1 MRVLESSAAM
11 WARIPTGT
19 RTRLRARLSRLI
31 VAFSVIFLGISCVEG
46 PFEPFDPSRDDRVF
60 RFLAGGADGVPLT
73 ALTPGAVFGDSA
85 LDVDLRLRDAPRVA
99 ALAFELVLDGPVVS
113 LDRLRDGA
121 FFVPADRVT
130 VLEFASV
137 GANRWVGVVALD
149 SLVPG
154 VGGSGVLGTVRVRR
168 TSAVAFET
176 ALRFDT
182 TTTRAYD
189 PTGAT
194 VAMRFAAG
202 RIVHNPRAVAQ

>member
-1 MRVLESSAAM
+1 MSVFSTGLRSRAVAVIRQRGRTARALAALVLALV
-11 WARIPTGT
+11 G
-19 RTRLRARLSRLI
+19 L
-31 VAFSVIFLGISCVEG
+31 SCVEG

-73 ALTPGAVFGDSA
+73 ALTPGAVYGDSA

-99 ALAFELVLDGPVVS
+99 ALAFELVLDGTVVT
-113 LDRLRDGA
+113 LDTLRDGA
-121 FFVPADRVT
+121 FFVPADRIT

-168 TSAVAFET
+168 TSAVAFES

-189 PTGAT
+189 PLGAT

-202 RIVHNPRAVAQ
+202 RVVHNPRAVAQ

>member
-1 MRVLESSAAM
+1 MSVFSTGLRFHAVAVIRQRGRTTRALAALVLALV
-11 WARIPTGT
+11 G
-19 RTRLRARLSRLI
+19 L
-31 VAFSVIFLGISCVEG
+31 SCVEG

-99 ALAFELVLDGPVVS
+99 ALAFELVLDGPVVT
-113 LDRLRDGA
+113 LDTLRDGA

-168 TSAVAFET
+168 TSAVAFES

-189 PTGAT
+189 PLGAT

-202 RIVHNPRAVAQ
+202 RVVHNPRAVAQ

>member
-1 MRVLESSAAM
+1 MRRFANRAHLVVRVHKRIRAPF
-11 WARIPTGT
+11 ARAITTLALVFVG
-19 RTRLRARLSRLI
+19 
-31 VAFSVIFLGISCVEG
+31 VSCVEG

-60 RFLAGGADGVPLT
+60 RFLAGAASGLPLT
-73 ALTPGAVFGDSA
+73 ALTPGAVFGDTA

-99 ALAFELVLDGPVVS
+99 ALAFELVIDGPVVT
-113 LDRLRDGA
+113 LDTLRDGA

-137 GANRWVGVVALD
+137 GSNRWVGVVALD

-168 TSAVAFET
+168 TSVVAFES

-189 PTGAT
+189 PAGAT
-194 VAMRFAAG
+194 VAMRFSAG
-202 RIVHNPRAVAQ
+202 RIVHNPRAIAQ